1 MSKHADSARA
11 AAGVLCVWLALV
23 LPPVRGWLE
32 SSMVLHMLVQL
43 PLLAFIGFVIGRA
56 FVPAGPGGGTN
67 RIVACI
73 QSHNAGG
80 LTGLLIAA
88 FTMVLWMLPRCLDL
102 ARLDIAVD
110 AIKFITVPAAGLAIA
125 WSWPRVPVI
134 ARAVVH
140 LEAIATLF
148 RFGWGY
154 LAAEERL
161 CLAYLAGDQQRTGEI
176 LLWLGAVYAI
186 AIAWR
191 PMFGRVM
198 QESRV

>member
-1 MSKHADSARA
+1 
-11 AAGVLCVWLALV
+11 
-23 LPPVRGWLE
+23 
-32 SSMVLHMLVQL
+32 MVLHMLVQL

-56 FVPAGPGGGTN
+56 FVPAGPGGAAN
-67 RIVACI
+67 RTVACI
-73 QSHNAGG
+73 QSFNAGG

-88 FTMVLWMLPRCLDL
+88 FTMVLWMLPKCLDL

-110 AIKFITVPAAGLAIA
+110 AIKFMTVPAAGLAIG

-154 LAAEERL
+154 LAADERL
-161 CLAYLAGDQQRTGEI
+161 CLVYLTNDQQRTGEI
-176 LLWLGAVYAI
+176 LLWLGVVYAI

-198 QESRV
+198 QESRA